1 MLGLLMLLSPD
12 APILLFRDEGVNG
25 EPVPPGV
32 GVFRNILQITQFA
45 CFRFSFLFC
54 FLFKLGQKS
63 HK

>member
-1 MLGLLMLLSPD
+1 MLLSPD